1 MKAQEIQDKVFYSLI
16 SDIIETDD
24 FRKMQAYKHHLHGT
38 TYTHS
43 IKVAYLCYRHY
54 QKHKSTLNINELI
67 RGALLHDY
75 YLYDWRDK
83 SAAKHINGFVH
94 GFMHPK
100 LALENALQAYPDL
113 TETEQDMIERH
124 MFPLTPFPPKT
135 RCGWLVC
142 FYDKVAALGEYCSM
156 KEQDIKP
163 ICPSMVRKDS
173 VGVHPVDAA

>member
-1 MKAQEIQDKVFYSLI
+1 MKTQKIQDEAFYSLI
-16 SDIIETDD
+16 SDIIESDD

-38 TYTHS
+38 TYAHS

-54 QKHKSTLNINELI
+54 QKHESKVNLNELI

-83 SAAKHINGFVH
+83 SEANCINGFVH
-94 GFMHPK
+94 GFTHPK
-100 LALENALQAYPDL
+100 RALENALKAYPDL

-124 MFPLTPFPPKT
+124 MFPLTLFPPKT

-142 FYDKVAALGEYCSM
+142 FYDKVAAVGEYCSM
-156 KEQDIKP
+156 NGQKIELSCVSPMINK
-163 ICPSMVRKDS
+163 
-173 VGVHPVDAA
+173 GVAHPTDAV